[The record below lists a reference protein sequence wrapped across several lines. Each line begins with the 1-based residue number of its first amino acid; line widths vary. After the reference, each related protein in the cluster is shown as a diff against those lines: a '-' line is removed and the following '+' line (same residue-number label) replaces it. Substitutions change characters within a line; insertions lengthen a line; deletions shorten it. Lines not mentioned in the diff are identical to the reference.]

1 MFSLLAIGTSRLCL
15 YVQLSSSSFSVS
27 LIKHEGCVELFEI
40 SRNEGFFNSGNV
52 AWTLKDTLT
61 VSWLRGWCKCKN
73 DSRPHQQTRQAA
85 LRLNLQQKFSTLME
99 LRSPER
105 SGPIVCKCRRF
116 LSFAFLI
123 EEKLNYRVNWSLGKF
138 ASDKCEFLV
147 KRNTIQFDDGIF
159 RRRPTPALTAIRIL
173 TIYLT
178 TICTSC
184 FPLSFIPHRWCWGDV
199 CRVNW

>member
-15 YVQLSSSSFSVS
+15 YVHLSSSSFSVS

-123 EEKLNYRVNWSLGKF
+123 ENKNWIIESIEASVNLRATNVSFLLKETRF
-138 ASDKCEFLV
+138 SSTMEFFGEERHPLW
-147 KRNTIQFDDGIF
+147 
-159 RRRPTPALTAIRIL
+159 RR
-173 TIYLT
+173 
-178 TICTSC
+178 
-184 FPLSFIPHRWCWGDV
+184 
-199 CRVNW
+199 